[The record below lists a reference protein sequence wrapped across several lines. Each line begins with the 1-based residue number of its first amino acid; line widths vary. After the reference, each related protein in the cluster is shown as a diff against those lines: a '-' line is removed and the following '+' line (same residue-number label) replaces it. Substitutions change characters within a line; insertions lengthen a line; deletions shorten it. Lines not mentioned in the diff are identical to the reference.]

1 MIIDLP
7 STTSSSIN
15 KKMVEMREKG
25 GANAQG
31 RVLTL
36 IIVTD
41 EDSSEDPIAA
51 ANGASF
57 EHPCRVI
64 VIAKGSKRG
73 AARLDAQIRVG
84 GDAGAS
90 EVIVLRLYGP
100 LADHGS
106 AVAIP
111 LLLADAPVVVWWPGE
126 SPESPADDPIG
137 ALAQRRITDSAAGRR
152 PIAALTSRRRLYRPG
167 DTDLAWTRLTIWR
180 GLLAAALD
188 QPPHEKITEA
198 VVAGASDSASAELLA
213 GWLALRLQC
222 PVRRIKVD
230 RSGSGLRAVTLV
242 RRSGEISLVRPEGVT
257 ATLSVTNQAPR
268 QLTLPR
274 RILRDC
280 IAEELRRLDAD
291 DVYADVLS
299 KGLDLVAK
307 TAAAEAAKPTAG
319 AGGRRARTST
329 AAARVAATE
338 RTVGRTKAKLAAAEN
353 REAKPVALR
362 SVARAVGAARPAVEP
377 TAETAGETAEPTRA
391 RSRARAPRT
400 PAARRSSSAEPTPFA
415 DPASSDVPPSSSD
428 PTSAAGPPTSS
439 EPTSAADR
447 VPSSGPAPSAE
458 PPAIVKPRR
467 GRPVRAAR

>member
-7 STTSSSIN
+7 STTSSAIN
-15 KKMVEMREKG
+15 KKMIDMREKG

-36 IIVTD
+36 VIITD

-64 VIAKGSKRG
+64 VVARGSRRG

-100 LADHGS
+100 LAEHGA
-106 AVAIP
+106 AVVIP
-111 LLLADAPVVVWWPGE
+111 LLLADAPVVAWWPGE
-126 SPESPADDPIG
+126 SPDIPADDPIG
-137 ALAQRRITDSAAGRR
+137 ILAQRRITDSASVKR
-152 PIAALTSRRRLYRPG
+152 PIAALAASRVTYRPG
-167 DTDLAWTRLTIWR
+167 DTDLAWTRLTNWR

-198 VVAGASDSASAELLA
+198 TVAGASDSASADLLA
-213 GWLALRLQC
+213 GWLALQLRC
-222 PVRRIKVD
+222 PVRRVKVD
-230 RSGSGLRAVTLV
+230 RAGSGLRAVTLV

-268 QLTLPR
+268 ELTLPR

-291 DVYADVLS
+291 EVYSEVLG

-307 TAAAEAAKPTAG
+307 HAAAEASAASRAPAK
-319 AGGRRARTST
+319 
-329 AAARVAATE
+329 VQ
-338 RTVGRTKAKLAAAEN
+338 
-353 REAKPVALR
+353 
-362 SVARAVGAARPAVEP
+362 ARPAVVKAVSKAAGAKVAASKATVPKPAAGKVPVVAQRAASRMVSKATSAPEPVLETGTVPP
-377 TAETAGETAEPTRA
+377 TAPRRKRPAADKPAAPVVAT
-391 RSRARAPRT
+391 APRK
-400 PAARRSSSAEPTPFA
+400 RSKA
-415 DPASSDVPPSSSD
+415 
-428 PTSAAGPPTSS
+428 
-439 EPTSAADR
+439 
-447 VPSSGPAPSAE
+447 
-458 PPAIVKPRR
+458 PAI
-467 GRPVRAAR
+467 GRAAR

>member
-7 STTSSSIN
+7 STTSSAIN
-15 KKMVEMREKG
+15 KKMIDMREKG

-36 IIVTD
+36 VIITD

-64 VIAKGSKRG
+64 VVARGSRRG

-100 LADHGS
+100 LAEHGA
-106 AVAIP
+106 AVVIP
-111 LLLADAPVVVWWPGE
+111 LLLADAPVVAWWPGE
-126 SPESPADDPIG
+126 SPDIPADDPIG
-137 ALAQRRITDSAAGRR
+137 ILAQRRITDSASVKR
-152 PIAALTSRRRLYRPG
+152 PIAALAASRVTYRPG
-167 DTDLAWTRLTIWR
+167 DTDLAWTRLTNWR

-198 VVAGASDSASAELLA
+198 TVAGASDSASADLLA
-213 GWLALRLQC
+213 GWLALQLRC
-222 PVRRIKVD
+222 PVRRVKVD
-230 RSGSGLRAVTLV
+230 RAGSGLRAVTLV

-268 QLTLPR
+268 ELTLPR

-291 DVYADVLS
+291 EVYSEVLG

-307 TAAAEAAKPTAG
+307 HAAAEASAASRAPAK
-319 AGGRRARTST
+319 
-329 AAARVAATE
+329 VQ
-338 RTVGRTKAKLAAAEN
+338 
-353 REAKPVALR
+353 
-362 SVARAVGAARPAVEP
+362 ARPAVVKAVSKAAGAKVAASKATVPKPAAGKVPVVAQRAASRMVSKATSAPEPVLETGTVPP
-377 TAETAGETAEPTRA
+377 TAPRPKRPAADKPAAPVVAT
-391 RSRARAPRT
+391 APRK
-400 PAARRSSSAEPTPFA
+400 RSKA
-415 DPASSDVPPSSSD
+415 
-428 PTSAAGPPTSS
+428 
-439 EPTSAADR
+439 
-447 VPSSGPAPSAE
+447 
-458 PPAIVKPRR
+458 PAI
-467 GRPVRAAR
+467 GRAAR